1 MLEGLTPR
9 PLLISILGN
18 GGTEHG
24 LSVFEELDSAIAT
37 FEERLREV
45 DSYFF
50 LTYQEE
56 WGAIQLRSELES
68 RGLPTLPE
76 SAPLVLTARG
86 LGQSR
91 EYRLITEVLHLLMK
105 YKVGSQKKQKVGDGV
120 TVTWP
125 ILPTDLHEL
134 KAKQTPAA
142 GKSKVGRN
150 DPCWCGSGKKYKK
163 CHLGKD

>member
-1 MLEGLTPR
+1 
-9 PLLISILGN
+9 
-18 GGTEHG
+18 
-24 LSVFEELDSAIAT
+24 
-37 FEERLREV
+37 
-45 DSYFF
+45 
-50 LTYQEE
+50 
-56 WGAIQLRSELES
+56 
-68 RGLPTLPE
+68 
-76 SAPLVLTARG
+76 
-86 LGQSR
+86 
-91 EYRLITEVLHLLMK
+91 MK